1 MVLKEN
7 QKASDFALKDK
18 DGKLH
23 KLSDIKTDYTVIYFY
38 PKDNTPGCT
47 IEANEFTELINDFKK
62 LNAEIIGI
70 SGGDE
75 ESKRKFCDKHNL
87 KIALLSDPN
96 FEISKKYEVYGEKSF
111 LGKKFLGINRTTFVL
126 DKNKKIIRVYE
137 NVKALGHAE
146 EVLNFVKNLSWC
158 TIFIQQTH

>member
-1 MVLKEN
+1 MVLKEGN
-7 QKASDFALKDK
+7 KSFDFALKDK

-23 KLSDIKTDYTVIYFY
+23 KLLDIKSNYVVVYFY
-38 PKDNTPGCT
+38 PKDSTPGCT

-75 ESKRKFCDKHNL
+75 RSKIKFCDKHNL
-87 KIALLSDPN
+87 KIILLSDPN
-96 FEISKKYEVYGEKSF
+96 FEISKKYGVYGGKSF

-137 NVKALGHAE
+137 NVKAQGHAE
-146 EVLNFVKNLSWC
+146 EVLGFVDNLN
-158 TIFIQQTH
+158 

>member
-1 MVLKEN
+1 MVLK
-7 QKASDFALKDK
+7 KGDKSFDFALKNK

-23 KLSDIKTDYTVIYFY
+23 KLSDIKSNYVVVYFY
-38 PKDNTPGCT
+38 PKDSTPGCT

-62 LNAEIIGI
+62 LNAEVIGI

-87 KIALLSDPN
+87 KITLLSDHN
-96 FEISKKYEVYGEKSF
+96 FKISKKYGVYGEKSF

-126 DKNKKIIRVYE
+126 DKNKKIIMVYE
-137 NVKALGHAE
+137 NVKVQEHAKE
-146 EVLNFVKNLSWC
+146 ILKFVKNLN
-158 TIFIQQTH
+158 